1 VGGSAPPGNPLRRLA
16 AIAFSAPRDH
26 LLQRIVADILVTGA
40 TGFVGSHFVEAL
52 ARHGMEAR
60 ALVRPTSDV
69 SVLRR
74 CGIEP
79 VVCGL
84 DDPAGLRQAV
94 ADAATVVHAAAAT
107 RALARTTFHDVNVE
121 GTRRLVDAM
130 TADGGARRLVYL
142 SSLSAAGPAEA
153 GGGPVGP
160 LTTYGRTKLE
170 GERIALGQEG
180 LRAIVLRPPAVY
192 GPRDTDL
199 LPFFRL
205 ARRGIL
211 PVVGRAERRLQMI
224 HARDLAEA
232 MVLAVRRPGATGVYA
247 VADPTVYAWAE
258 VLDMVG
264 AAVGRRGW
272 KVPLPTAALTMV
284 ALATQAAA
292 RLTRRPA
299 TLDREKVLELLADG
313 WVCDTEAARE
323 DLGFAAT
330 TSLAEGLRETVDWYR
345 AEGLL

>member
-1 VGGSAPPGNPLRRLA
+1 
-16 AIAFSAPRDH
+16 
-26 LLQRIVADILVTGA
+26 VADILVTGA

-74 CGIEP
+74 FGIEP

-84 DDPAGLRQAV
+84 DDPSGLRRAV
-94 ADAATVVHAAAAT
+94 AEAGTVVHAAAAT
-107 RALARTTFHDVNVE
+107 RALARETFHDVNVE

-130 TADGGARRLVYL
+130 TAKGESRRLVYL
-142 SSLSAAGPAEA
+142 SSLSAAGPNAADGA
-153 GGGPVGP
+153 GGAGP

-170 GERIALGQEG
+170 GERIALGRDG

-211 PVVGRAERRLQMI
+211 PVVGRKERRLQMV

-232 MVLAVRRPGATGVYA
+232 MIRAVRKPDATGVYG
-247 VADPTVYAWAE
+247 VADPTVHTWGE
-258 VLDMVG
+258 VLDLVA
-264 AAVGRRGW
+264 AAVGRRGR
-272 KVPLPTAALTMV
+272 KLPLPPATLSAV
-284 ALATQAAA
+284 ALAMQVAA
-292 RLTRRPA
+292 RVTRRPA

-313 WVCDTEAARE
+313 WLCDTAAARE

-330 TSLAEGLRETVDWYR
+330 ISLAEGLRETVDWYR
-345 AEGLL
+345 AKGLL